1 MDAFLFAPRVCGVRA
16 LRVPT
21 RGGPQLLQLQPSR
34 DASRTGVWR
43 QIRPA
48 GLEQSLGLGLEP
60 SPTPRQQSG
69 DAPSKVSALGSYVVS
84 QKVGVFHAG
93 AADGLS
99 LRSPRVPDAR
109 GVSGRRRRG
118 RLRTP
123 RGPDA
128 DRAFRSRAQERAAA
142 AAGET
147 QGRTQPPR
155 YRQKR
160 SRYAVIKRNQPAH
173 SGANRRPH
181 AVETRH
187 HSRPVGQKKQPTPE
201 WKSVQAVTQWQKG
214 D

>member
-1 MDAFLFAPRVCGVRA
+1 MVLFLPRGPALFLPLHGRVFVCPSGLRRSGLARPHARRPSTPAAATQQREREGGGTSAPRA
-16 LRVPT
+16 
-21 RGGPQLLQLQPSR
+21 
-34 DASRTGVWR
+34 TGV
-43 QIRPA
+43 
-48 GLEQSLGLGLEP
+48 LGLLWAGGIP
-60 SPTPRQQSG
+60 C
-69 DAPSKVSALGSYVVS
+69 
-84 QKVGVFHAG
+84 AG

-147 QGRTQPPR
+147 QGRTRPPR

-160 SRYAVIKRNQPAH
+160 SRYAVTKRNQPAH